1 MLLTA
6 SDKVINLWD
15 MVSLTLA
22 GTLRAHTS
30 EIRAMNVS
38 PDGNLV
44 FSAGKGSADGP
55 GLLVWDL
62 RK

>member
-22 GTLRAHTS
+22 GSLKAHRE
-30 EIRAMNVS
+30 EIKAMNVS

-44 FSAGKGSADGP
+44 FSAGNSSQFAP